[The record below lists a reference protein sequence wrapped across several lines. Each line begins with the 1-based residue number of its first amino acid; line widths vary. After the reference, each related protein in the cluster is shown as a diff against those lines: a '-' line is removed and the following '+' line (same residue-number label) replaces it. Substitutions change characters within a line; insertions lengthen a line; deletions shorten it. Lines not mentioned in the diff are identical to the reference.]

1 MTMTMKMARVGAG
14 LTQQQVADKMG
25 IHVQTYL
32 KMEKDSDGV
41 TIREA
46 KLFSEIV
53 GVAWSEIFFGMNRI
67 KFEKGGSDVESRSI
81 D

>member
-1 MTMTMKMARVGAG
+1 MAISMKMARVGAN

-25 IHVQTYL
+25 IHVQTYS
-32 KMEKDSDGV
+32 KMENDSENV

-53 GVAWSEIFFGMNRI
+53 GVAWTEIFFGNN
-67 KFEKGGSDVESRSI
+67 SN
-81 D
+81 

>member
-1 MTMTMKMARVGAG
+1 MVAAIALLAVGAG

-32 KMEKDSDGV
+32 KMEKDSEGV

-53 GVAWSEIFFGMNRI
+53 GVAWSEIFFGNN
-67 KFEKGGSDVESRSI
+67 SN
-81 D
+81 